1 MDIKDK
7 LAIVTGVSKGIGL
20 ATVQLL
26 LEKGGKVAGWGRTAP
41 DFEHEDFKFFPVNVG
56 SLPDV
61 ESAWKVTQEHF
72 DLPCHI
78 LVNNAGLGYEGLV
91 EEMPVKHWEEMFQ
104 TNVHG
109 LYYCSR
115 VVIPQ
120 MKSMEQGHIINIASI
135 AGSVGIE
142 GMAGYC
148 GTKWAV
154 RGISQSMYKE
164 LRKSGIKVSVVS
176 PGSVNTGF
184 FDNVSSMQAN
194 ANMMRA
200 EDIAE
205 SIVYLLETSE
215 NYHPIELEVR
225 PLRPKGK

>member
-1 MDIKDK
+1 MNLKNK

-20 ATVQLL
+20 ETVKML
-26 LEKGGKVAGWGRTAP
+26 LEKGMKVAGWGRSAP
-41 DFEHEDFKFFPVNVG
+41 DVQHAHFHFIRTNVG
-56 SLPDV
+56 VRTEV
-61 ESAWKVTQEHF
+61 EQAMKETQDHF
-72 DLPCHI
+72 GISCSVLI
-78 LVNNAGLGYEGLV
+78 NNAGLGYEGLFEELPV
-91 EEMPVKHWEEMFQ
+91 EQWEEMFN

-109 LYYCSR
+109 IFYCSR
-115 VVIPQ
+115 VVIPA
-120 MKSMEQGHIINIASI
+120 MKEQDEGYIINIASI

-164 LRKSGIKVSVVS
+164 LRKSGIKVSVIS
-176 PGSVNTGF
+176 PGSVNTHF
-184 FDNVSSMQAN
+184 FDNVQSMQAN
-194 ANMMRA
+194 ENMMRP

-205 SIVYLLETSE
+205 SIGYLLETSE

>member
-1 MDIKDK
+1 MNLKNK

-20 ATVQLL
+20 ATIKVLL
-26 LEKGGKVAGWGRTAP
+26 NRGMKVAGWGRSAP
-41 DFEHEDFKFFPVNVG
+41 DFQHENFYFIRTNVG
-56 SLPDV
+56 VRDEV
-61 ESAWKVTQEHF
+61 ERAMDETRLHF
-72 DLPCHI
+72 DLACSVLI
-78 LVNNAGLGYEGLV
+78 NNAGLGYEGLFEELPV
-91 EEMPVKHWEEMFQ
+91 EQWEEMFD

-109 LYYCSR
+109 IFYCSR
-115 VVIPQ
+115 VVIPS
-120 MKSMEQGHIINIASI
+120 MKEKEDGHIINIASI

-164 LRKSGIKVSVVS
+164 LRKYGIKVSVIS
-176 PGSVNTGF
+176 PGSVNTHF
-184 FDNVSSMQAN
+184 FDNVQSMQAHEH
-194 ANMMRA
+194 MMRP

-205 SIVYLLETSE
+205 SILYLLETSA

-225 PLRPKGK
+225 PLRPKGR